1 MISRLP
7 TTFGQLAKRLT
18 HSSENE
24 KIVMLVTA
32 VIIVVLVV
40 DMELSNVADIIRRSI
55 VSEEGVITFVII
67 SMIYLSG
74 QYLIVRFAKA
84 KTIEVSSR
92 KAELRFIN
100 LVVSIVQ
107 GIIIS
112 IFILVII
119 EISLLQYYGLAAL
132 IMVLTISNGLTIWVM
147 LILSKRLYSYYK
159 SNHERS
165 ILLYLVSGLI
175 IAVTALVTIC
185 FMVPI
190 LGSKPDI
197 ITPLIPVAQ
206 PSITPGSTLDTL
218 NFAYYILAIISFLS
232 VWVATANLLY
242 TYSKKLGKTK
252 YWILVSLP
260 LIFYVS
266 QILIAAVRVPLPI
279 GNLDPVSFI
288 FYYRIIFTV
297 SSTVGGILF
306 AQPFIQISRI
316 IPSSNRIHHQLII
329 LGLGTALFFVSG
341 SATVYHTPFPPF
353 GLATVALTGFS
364 AYLMFLGLYSSSV
377 SLSEDSKLRKQIK
390 RSAQDWKF
398 FLKLSDAEVEN
409 RIIEQVKGV
418 KDSMTTDTGIAP
430 SISIEEA
437 KDYLKEVLSEIKR
450 EQGN

>member
-1 MISRLP
+1 MRIGE
-7 TTFGQLAKRLT
+7 FAKRVT

-24 KIVMLVTA
+24 KIVLFVTA
-32 VIIVVLVV
+32 VVIVVLVV

-55 VSEEGVITFVII
+55 VTEEGVITFVII

-84 KTIEVSSR
+84 KTIGVSSR
-92 KAELRFIN
+92 KTELRFIN

-112 IFILVII
+112 IFILVIL
-119 EISLLQYYGLAAL
+119 EILLLQYYGLAAL
-132 IMVLTISNGLTIWVM
+132 IMVLTISNGLTVWVM

-165 ILLYLVSGLI
+165 ILLYLLSGII
-175 IAVTALVTIC
+175 IAVTAVVTIC

-190 LGSKPDI
+190 LDSKPDI
-197 ITPLIPVAQ
+197 ITPLIPVIL
-206 PSITPGSTLDTL
+206 PSITPGSTLDIL

-266 QILIAAVRVPLPI
+266 QILFAAVRVPSL
-279 GNLDPVSFI
+279 GNLDPVAFI

-297 SSTVGGILF
+297 SSSVGGILF

-316 IPSSNRIHHQLII
+316 IPNSNRMHHHLII
-329 LGLGTALFFVSG
+329 LGLGSALFFVSG

-409 RIIEQVKGV
+409 RIMEQIKGV
-418 KDSMTTDTGIAP
+418 KYSMTTDTGIAP
-430 SISIEEA
+430 SISVEEA
-437 KDYLKEVLSEIKR
+437 KDYLKEVLTEIKR